1 MAIDYSKWDKTY
13 NISEEEVKEMEQKN
27 GQQTFDEVPLGKYEA
42 KVTLLE
48 LTSTKKEGKPMISVR
63 FKILKGSQKGRV
75 IFYNK
80 VVTSTAQIHFAD
92 EFLRSLD
99 SGVEIKWTGSYR
111 DYADTIQQVFDEIE
125 DSAEYAISYENEK
138 GYDTVKILEVFDV
151 E

>member
-13 NISEEEVKEMEQKN
+13 NISESDVESMNSRKDGEFEK
-27 GQQTFDEVPLGKYEA
+27 VPFGKYEV
-42 KVTLLE
+42 KLTNLE
-48 LTSTKKEGKPMISVR
+48 LKENSKGNPMIAAR
-63 FKILKGSQKGRV
+63 FKVIKGSQKGRV

-138 GYDTVKILEVFDV
+138 GYDTVKILEVFDA